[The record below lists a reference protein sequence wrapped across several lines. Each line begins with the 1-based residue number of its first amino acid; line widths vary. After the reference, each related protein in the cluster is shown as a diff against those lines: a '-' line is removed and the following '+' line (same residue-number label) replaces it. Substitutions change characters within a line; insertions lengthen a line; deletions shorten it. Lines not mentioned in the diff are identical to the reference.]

1 MNELAKPYISGHYSP
16 FPPHLIY
23 YTASPAGHITR
34 AEVIADAGP
43 SLMHDFAITTEHVL
57 FFDLPVVF
65 NPAEQSGIPYRWSDS
80 YQPRIGVLP
89 RTGPAVVQWFEV
101 EPSALLH
108 SANAYVDEAGRI
120 VLDGPRY
127 DRTSWES
134 TWKWW
139 VGAPG
144 YCPVPGVGMTG
155 YRWVLDP
162 ATGKA
167 TEEMTDDLVTEFPT
181 IDNRLVGLPNR
192 HSYALAFPGSGRS
205 DWAVVKYDH
214 KTGQRRVAELGS
226 DRLPGEPYF
235 VPADGG
241 TRRRPRLPAQ
251 RGQRP
256 GVRLLR
262 TAHPGRRR
270 PGHRRGG
277 RAAPP
282 GAGRHPRLL
291 DPRLR
296 PAELTMI
303 TDIDQNAAVVVRRA
317 IRIGAPIDRVWQ
329 LHTDVDGW
337 PAWQSDIDTA
347 SADGPLLPGM
357 TFQWSTAGMRIAS
370 TVYAVDAPHRIL
382 WGGPAHGI
390 TGIHE
395 WTLAADGDAT
405 VVHTAESWDGEPVRA
420 DTDNLRA
427 ALDDSLASW
436 LEQLRKAA
444 ENTNPH

>member
-1 MNELAKPYISGHYSP
+1 
-16 FPPHLIY
+16 
-23 YTASPAGHITR
+23 
-34 AEVIADAGP
+34 
-43 SLMHDFAITTEHVL
+43 
-57 FFDLPVVF
+57 
-65 NPAEQSGIPYRWSDS
+65 
-80 YQPRIGVLP
+80 
-89 RTGPAVVQWFEV
+89 
-101 EPSALLH
+101 
-108 SANAYVDEAGRI
+108 
-120 VLDGPRY
+120 
-127 DRTSWES
+127 
-134 TWKWW
+134 
-139 VGAPG
+139 
-144 YCPVPGVGMTG
+144 
-155 YRWVLDP
+155 
-162 ATGKA
+162 
-167 TEEMTDDLVTEFPT
+167 
-181 IDNRLVGLPNR
+181 
-192 HSYALAFPGSGRS
+192 
-205 DWAVVKYDH
+205 
-214 KTGQRRVAELGS
+214 
-226 DRLPGEPYF
+226 
-235 VPADGG
+235 
-241 TRRRPRLPAQ
+241 
-251 RGQRP
+251 
-256 GVRLLR
+256 
-262 TAHPGRRR
+262 
-270 PGHRRGG
+270 
-277 RAAPP
+277 
-282 GAGRHPRLL
+282 
-291 DPRLR
+291 
-296 PAELTMI
+296 MI